1 MSSVTASRGRLA
13 RLFARRADFI
23 PCFVVRKFRNM
34 PKCVYT
40 AKNPWDGP
48 HVKIFKD
55 NGFDFQQIHD
65 EPNVFQEDALI
76 SVLKDAEAVIAG
88 SEPYTPRVIE
98 NLPKLR
104 VIARAG
110 VGYDAVNLD
119 ACDKANIAVC
129 TTPGVNH
136 HCVAEHAIALLMGVV
151 RGFPSLDQKVR
162 KGDWK
167 RTPRPRLMGTT
178 MGIVGLGR
186 IGQAVATRAIGL
198 GVNVIAHDPYANA
211 EFVKQWNI
219 ELVDRAT
226 LLKRSDYISLH
237 CPATKDAVHMI
248 NAESIATMKPGVVI
262 INTARGALIDE
273 KALVPALKS
282 GKVRAAGLDVFEI
295 EPLPLSS
302 PLLELDNVL
311 LAGHVGG
318 MDIESIHDTN
328 KLAAEIIVGLSKGVW
343 PTGCVQ
349 NLKGKESSYKW

>member
-1 MSSVTASRGRLA
+1 
-13 RLFARRADFI
+13 
-23 PCFVVRKFRNM
+23 M

-48 HVKIFKD
+48 HVKILKEG
-55 NGFDFQQIHD
+55 GFEFQQVYD

-88 SEPYTPRVIE
+88 SEPYTPRVIA

-110 VGYDAVNLD
+110 VGYDAVNLG
-119 ACDKANIAVC
+119 ACDAANIAVC

-151 RGFPSLDQKVR
+151 RGFPMLDQKVR
-162 KGDWK
+162 VGDWK
-167 RTPRPRLMGTT
+167 RSPRPRLMGTT
-178 MGIVGLGR
+178 LGIVGLGR
-186 IGQAVATRAIGL
+186 IGQAVATRAVGL
-198 GVNVIAHDPYANA
+198 GMKVIACDPFANA
-211 EFVKQWNI
+211 EFVKQWDI
-219 ELVDRAT
+219 ELVDRET
-226 LLKRSDYISLH
+226 IFKRSDYLTFH
-237 CPATKDAVHMI
+237 CPATKDAVHMV
-248 NAESIATMKPGVVI
+248 NAQSIATMKPGVVI
-262 INTARGALIDE
+262 INTARGGLIDE
-273 KALVPALKS
+273 TALVAGLKS
-282 GKVRAAGLDVFEI
+282 GHIRAAGLDVFEV

-302 PLLELDNVL
+302 PLLQLENVL

-349 NLKGKESSYKW
+349 NLKGKESAYKW